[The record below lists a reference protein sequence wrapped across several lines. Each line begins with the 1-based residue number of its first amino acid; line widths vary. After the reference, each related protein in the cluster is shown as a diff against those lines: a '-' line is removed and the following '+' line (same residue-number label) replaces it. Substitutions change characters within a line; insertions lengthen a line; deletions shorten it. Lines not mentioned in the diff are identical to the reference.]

1 MLNKEQLSRF
11 EVIASNDIIL
21 GHDEVFIPKAASVN
35 PSVIDKYTITYNA
48 DLKKC
53 SIVKITAGKCI
64 IFEISKETYLEIMK
78 IFQPNVLQGN
88 YKEIQFSKEVADI
101 FETRALVLYKLT
113 H

>member
-11 EVIASNDIIL
+11 EVIASSDIIL
-21 GHDEVFIPKAASVN
+21 GHNEEFFPKAASVN
-35 PSVIDKYTITYNA
+35 PSVIDKYTITYNE
-48 DLKKC
+48 DLRKY
-53 SIVKITAGKCI
+53 SIIKTTAGKCI
-64 IFEISKETYLEIMK
+64 IFEISKETYMEIMK